1 MTPIVHDRNLHF
13 AAYGLYQGLSLLADI
28 ETQSYWDHITGE
40 CIHGEFLGEKLD
52 VRPLLHTR
60 ADLVSK
66 ENPQAQVAISKLSWR
81 RDLMTRIMRIAIK
94 KNWLPSSF
102 KKQFKRTDERLDAVE
117 MGLGIW
123 QGKEAKFYAERV
135 LEKGPIQ
142 ETWQGI
148 DLIIRIHPATQI
160 PVAEV
165 RSEGKGKEILQVH
178 AMWYGFVATF
188 PQTDIYSEEL

>member
-1 MTPIVHDRNLHF
+1 M
-13 AAYGLYQGLSLLADI
+13 LADK
-28 ETQSYWDHITGE
+28 ETRSYWDHITGE

-52 VRPLLHTR
+52 VHPLLHTR
-60 ADLVSK
+60 AEVVSK
-66 ENPQAQVAISKLSWR
+66 ENPKAQVAISKLSRR
-81 RDLMTRIMRIAIK
+81 RDLMTRIMRVAIK
-94 KNWLPSSF
+94 KNWLPSTF
-102 KKQFKRTDERLDAVE
+102 KKQFNRTDERLDAVE

-123 QGKEAKFYAERV
+123 HGKEAKFYPERIV
-135 LEKGPIQ
+135 EMGPIQ

-148 DLIIRIHPATQI
+148 DLTIRIHPASKI

-178 AMWYGFVATF
+178 SMWYGFVATF